1 MILLGLTFS
10 GKKVLIAGGGAV
22 ATRRAMPFV
31 AEGAQVHVVAP
42 DISESL
48 QEAAARGDLT
58 LEQRTVRAAD
68 VTGSWLVV
76 AATDNPTI
84 NEQLSLWAHDAG
96 AWCINAS
103 DAVSG
108 SARMAA
114 QSVHG
119 DIVLGVASLVQPD
132 PARVRAIRDALAE
145 HVDAGAVSLRAQ
157 RKGAGRVVL
166 VGAGPGAPDLI
177 TVRGARALASADVV
191 VHDRLGTAALVD
203 GLRTGAELI
212 DVGKQP
218 DDHPVPQSDINRL
231 LVHHA
236 VQGKVVVRLKGGD
249 PFVLGRGGEEVEAC
263 IAAGVPVE
271 VVPGLT
277 SAIAG
282 PALALIPV
290 TDRAVK
296 SSLYISTAHAGLDE
310 AALAALAAGSTVVL
324 LMGVAALGDVVD
336 AALAAGVAP
345 NLPIAIVENATLP
358 EQRVTRARLDSI
370 VRIAAETQVKSPAVI
385 VIGEVARE
393 GFVAHRE
400 AHVT

>member
-1 MILLGLTFS
+1 MMLVGLSFE
-10 GKKVLIAGGGAV
+10 GKRVVIAGGGAV
-22 ATRRAMPFV
+22 AARRARAFV
-31 AEGAQVHVVAP
+31 AEHADVFVVAP
-42 DISESL
+42 HVTDALREFADHGSL
-48 QEAAARGDLT
+48 VIA
-58 LEQRTVRAAD
+58 QRTVRQSD
-68 VTGSWLVV
+68 VSGAWLVV
-76 AATDNPTI
+76 AATDNPTV
-84 NEQLSLWAHDAG
+84 NEQLVGWASAER

-103 DAVSG
+103 DAVG
-108 SARMAA
+108 GTARMAA
-114 QSVHG
+114 QSGHG
-119 DIVLGVASLVQPD
+119 DVLVGVASLAQPD

-145 HVDAGAVSLRAQ
+145 HVDSGAVSLRAR

-191 VHDRLGTAALVD
+191 VHDRLGTAALVEA
-203 GLRTGAELI
+203 LRDDVELF

-218 DDHPVPQSDINRL
+218 DDHPVPQRDINRL
-231 LVHHA
+231 LVEHA

-282 PALALIPV
+282 PAAALIPV
-290 TDRAVK
+290 TDRATK
-296 SSLYISTAHAGLDE
+296 SALYIATAHAGLDE
-310 AALAALAAGSTVVL
+310 PALAAMRAGATVVL
-324 LMGVAALGDVVD
+324 LMGVAALPEVVE
-336 AALAAGVAP
+336 AALAAGVTP
-345 NLPIAIVENATLP
+345 TLPVAIVENATL
-358 EQRVTRARLDSI
+358 EDQRVTRGRLDSI
-370 VRIAAETQVKSPAVI
+370 VRISAETQVKSPAVI

-393 GFVAHRE
+393 GFIAHRE